1 MKKSVLLACVMPLLV
16 AIPGCASDPS
26 LTGESQEKSAVASKS
41 APTEAQERI
50 ARRERIELL
59 LAQADI
65 AARDGKIEYAFHLLL
80 NAEKLDPSDDRALV
94 RAGNLH
100 RTLGNRD
107 MAIKAWQM
115 ALNRNQ
121 ANGDVHESLGFL
133 LLETGRYDEA
143 VQAFEQAVLLATEK
157 RRAMIG
163 LGLACEKRQDYERA
177 LKIYETALRADP
189 SAVELLT
196 YRARALMNLG
206 RVTESKSV
214 IASIINEPI
223 QATWIVRGDLF
234 ALDGDYAAALG
245 AYLEGLSEQW
255 AYQRLGEHA
264 LRQEELEQ
272 ALRFF
277 RQAAAASPRFFPDAE
292 NGVAV
297 ALEKLRQK

>member
-16 AIPGCASDPS
+16 TITGCASDPS

-41 APTEAQERI
+41 APTEEQERI

>member
-16 AIPGCASDPS
+16 AITGCASDPS

-41 APTEAQERI
+41 APTEEQERI

-65 AARDGKIEYAFHLLL
+65 AARDGKIEYSFHLLL
-80 NAEKLDPSDDRALV
+80 NSEKLDPSDDRALV

>member
-1 MKKSVLLACVMPLLV
+1 MKKSMLFVGVMPLLI
-16 AIPGCASDPS
+16 AITGCASDPS
-26 LTGESQEKSAVASKS
+26 LTGKSQDKSAVASKS
-41 APTEAQERI
+41 APTEEQERI